1 MLFLIVVWMLLSL
14 FFFKGRNQV
23 YIEVPVMMLMDCV
36 TEVVVFNTECLI
48 VSVSENYCLK
58 S

>member
-1 MLFLIVVWMLLSL
+1 
-14 FFFKGRNQV
+14 
-23 YIEVPVMMLMDCV
+23 MMLMDRV

-48 VSVSENYCLK
+48 VSVSENYYLK